1 VTRHSPCIGICKL
14 DDTTGYCLGCGRTGG
29 EIGDWIAMSEAQR
42 DAVWQK
48 LPARLST
55 LSARVRLLPW
65 TRDELVNWVRDTI
78 ATRQGTWVV
87 GDAGEFPGS
96 TGSELSLHAE
106 PGSIVARARDASFR
120 LRVNEKVRAFAFNA
134 GGPIVLGLPKGR
146 AVLRSFATLQP
157 LGADADAIDE
167 DRSSEQLFDLGL
179 GRQNNRLCVRTND
192 PSLLSILS
200 AHTGQ
205 QWPDVRTLIGKELIA
220 ANPIFIAESA
230 AARVEFLLNG
240 VLPAFPEFPK
250 ASEGTSV
257 SLDLPDYA
265 APVAIFYPKEIRN

>member
-1 VTRHSPCIGICKL
+1 
-14 DDTTGYCLGCGRTGG
+14 
-29 EIGDWIAMSEAQR
+29 MSEAQR